1 MISRRA
7 LVAGLALGAAGI
19 GQATAQAYPTK
30 PIKLIVPFA
39 PGGPADVMARIVT
52 QRMSPILGQAFVL
65 ENRPGAGG
73 TIGARAA
80 APAEPA
86 GCTLL
91 MGNTSTPGIA
101 PAGDTRA
108 RG

>member
-7 LVAGLALGAAGI
+7 LVAGLALGTAGI
-19 GQATAQAYPTK
+19 TRASAQAYPTK

-80 APAEPA
+80 AQAEPD
-86 GCTLL
+86 GYTLL
-91 MGNTSTPGIA
+91 MANNSTLVIA
-101 PAGDTRA
+101 TADHKRRT
-108 RG
+108 